1 MQDMGKTFFL
11 SKQKTYG
18 EIFFYIAEF
27 YSEGGK

>member
-18 EIFFYIAEF
+18 EFFFIAEF